1 MPPLVKCAGADQ
13 FLEFKCFF
21 VVANLI
27 LSESNLCPFVLV
39 WPRVEM
45 GNSYFSS
52 LIMAIISFMIA
63 IFPSTFGI

>member
-1 MPPLVKCAGADQ
+1 MHPLVKCAGADQ
-13 FLEFKCFF
+13 FLELKCFF

-27 LSESNLCPFVLV
+27 LSEINLYPFVIV
-39 WPRVEM
+39 WSRVEM

-63 IFPSTFGI
+63 IFPSPFGI